1 MAKTLKIFYAMLL
14 FLFRLLIVKEVSGK
28 RNLPEC
34 STDDHCKQV
43 SSKFYRHICHNNR
56 CKIVMFMP
64 PNV

>member
-28 RNLPEC
+28 SKLYF
-34 STDDHCKQV
+34 HCFKFPF